1 MASQYCTHRRLL
13 SQIHHDN
20 VHPLTADVSIHRDPL
35 VMVRTPR
42 PKSQATKTRRTSTW
56 IHLVMRRVLSCRE
69 DQSGR
74 ALGCSYSVPNFV
86 EVLSLLY
93 DPNQPR
99 VLEGTQHLEGEMASV
114 AFYFDNCMQPARSH
128 RPKTRTSCRTDS
140 AEQSKDMITANSRFT
155 EPRTSVLPKVP
166 RRHSCPVYRHR
177 SLHFLEH
184 RDLSYYFHMDAHVS
198 IGN

>member
-1 MASQYCTHRRLL
+1 
-13 SQIHHDN
+13 
-20 VHPLTADVSIHRDPL
+20 
-35 VMVRTPR
+35 
-42 PKSQATKTRRTSTW
+42 
-56 IHLVMRRVLSCRE
+56 MRRVLSCRE

-99 VLEGTQHLEGEMASV
+99 VLKETQHLEGEMASV
-114 AFYFDNCMQPARSH
+114 AFYFDTCMQPARSH
-128 RPKTRTSCRTDS
+128 RPRTRTSCRTDS

-155 EPRTSVLPKVP
+155 EPRTPVFPKVP

-177 SLHFLEH
+177 SLHLLEH
-184 RDLSYYFHMDAHVS
+184 RDLSFYFHMDAHVS